1 MNCETNFAFTDQEIT
16 GDKVK
21 NLDSI
26 IKSNLAKTLK
36 KKPDAVEQLNMD
48 EDLMYGYG
56 LTSLDMIMLMS
67 SICTDAEISLTE
79 LAEDDLGKI
88 RTTRDIEALLA
99 TKISA

>member
-1 MNCETNFAFTDQEIT
+1 MT
-16 GDKVK
+16 GNKVK

-36 KKPDAVEQLNMD
+36 KKPDAFERLNMD

-67 SICTDAEISLTE
+67 SICNDAEISLTE

-88 RTTRDIEALLA
+88 RTTRDIEALLS

>member
-1 MNCETNFAFTDQEIT
+1 MT
-16 GDKVK
+16 K
-21 NLDSI
+21 LDSI

-36 KKPDAVEQLNMD
+36 KKPDAAEQLNMD

-67 SICTDAEISLTE
+67 SICNDAGISLTE

-99 TKISA
+99 TKMSA